1 MFTCHLCKHASIK
14 IEDWSEH
21 RFDTFE
27 ELREHRRDRHPLL
40 YADGLLFEH
49 AEVKLTRSEYYW
61 IARQTRDTRWL
72 KQWLE

>member
-1 MFTCHLCKHASIK
+1 
-14 IEDWSEH
+14 
-21 RFDTFE
+21 
-27 ELREHRRDRHPLL
+27 L